1 MTNYQLQIKS
11 FVFGPFETNCYV
23 VTINDQ
29 SPGASSRR
37 NGKSG
42 LRLEGLS
49 PMVLLIDPACAY
61 ESEQQQLLTYI
72 ENQKSK
78 IKNLQLSIVATHGH
92 LDHLWGAAWAC
103 AKWNTPVLMHE
114 ADIPMA
120 KAMQQQYDLFG
131 IRAKAQPFPI
141 EDIKSKIINHKFEKI
156 VPFKGKEITN
166 DKLPM
171 TNVSILST
179 PGHTPGSICLY
190 FNTPSS
196 SHLSPFILSGDTLFH
211 MGYGRTDL
219 PGGNFSQLIN
229 SLDLLFSLPPETVV
243 YPGHGEPTTIAAEAR
258 WSSAPL
264 ILS

>member
-1 MTNYQLQIKS
+1 MKVERFI
-11 FVFGPFETNCYV
+11 FGPFQTNTYV
-23 VTINDQ
+23 VSDDRYI
-29 SPGASSRR
+29 
-37 NGKSG
+37 
-42 LRLEGLS
+42 
-49 PMVLLIDPACAY
+49 LLVDPACY
-61 ESEQQQLLTYI
+61 TPYEQQQLYRYI
-72 ENQKSK
+72 ENLSPF
-78 IKNLQLSIVATHGH
+78 NFHLSILATHGH

-258 WSSAPL
+258 WSPL
-264 ILS
+264 F

>member
-23 VTINDQ
+23 VFDEQQI
-29 SPGASSRR
+29 
-37 NGKSG
+37 
-42 LRLEGLS
+42 
-49 PMVLLIDPACAY
+49 LLVDPACSN

-72 ENQKSK
+72 ENQKSP
-78 IKNLQLSIVATHGH
+78 ITNHQLPITIVATHGH

-131 IRAKAQPFPI
+131 IPAKAQPFPI
-141 EDIKSKIINHKFEKI
+141 EDIKSKIKNQKSQISNFQLLE
-156 VPFKGKEITN
+156 
-166 DKLPM
+166 
-171 TNVSILST
+171 T

-190 FNTPSS
+190 FPKSKIENQK
-196 SHLSPFILSGDTLFH
+196 SPILLSGDTLFQ

-219 PGGNFSQLIN
+219 PGGNFSQLID
-229 SLDLLFSLPPETVV
+229 SLDLLLALPPETVV
-243 YPGHGEPTTIAAEAR
+243 YPGHGAPTTIAAERRR
-258 WSSAPL
+258 W
-264 ILS
+264 